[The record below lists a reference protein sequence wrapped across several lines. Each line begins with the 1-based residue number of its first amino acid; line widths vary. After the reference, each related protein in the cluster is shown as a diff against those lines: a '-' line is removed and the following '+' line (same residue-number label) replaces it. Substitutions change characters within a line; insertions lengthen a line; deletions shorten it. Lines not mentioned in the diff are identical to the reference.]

1 MALFLHRSL
10 LFILPLVFCSFVL
23 AALAEHG
30 GSLGLFSA
38 AALANALLGAV
49 ILFFHCAANAR
60 EAIQYSLLLAK
71 HLCDPGW
78 SICSDK
84 WVVWTEIRV
93 VPPQCQPGC

>member
-1 MALFLHRSL
+1 MVLFVLRSL
-10 LFILPLVFCSFVL
+10 LFILPLVFASFVL

-60 EAIQYSLLLAK
+60 HAIQLTKYWGQK
-71 HLCDPGW
+71 YYFP
-78 SICSDK
+78 
-84 WVVWTEIRV
+84 WVA
-93 VPPQCQPGC
+93 